1 MSNYVRE
8 YARMGGFHRFF
19 ETTPE
24 GNASFFRVIP
34 VEIILGTEGLLM
46 TFVNRLFRLIPNLKR
61 YPERL

>member
-8 YARMGGFHRFF
+8 HARVGGFHRFF

-24 GNASFFRVIP
+24 GNASFFRIILA
-34 VEIILGTEGLLM
+34 EIILGTEGLLI
-46 TFVNRLFRLIPNLKR
+46 TFFDRPFRLIPNLKR